1 MISMNTKQVKEL
13 TGLTDDQINYLI
25 EKVDAL
31 KREKSQGKAREYSFR
46 DLVYLKLASVMR
58 SDGLALP
65 VINEAISF
73 GLNEF
78 WTNENPND
86 AGTLLRM
93 YLEES
98 DQYSWTWSPN
108 FDKKFDPAMV
118 RFPKYLYNVEYYAT
132 ELTKSNQLEL
142 DIMSEEMAVQN

>member
-1 MISMNTKQVKEL
+1 MIMNAEKVIEL
-13 TGLTDDQINYLI
+13 TGLTYGQLNYLI

-31 KREKSQGKAREYSFR
+31 KREKTQGKARDFSFR
-46 DLVYLKLASVMR
+46 DLVYLKLASLMR
-58 SDGLALP
+58 SDGMGSPA
-65 VINEAISF
+65 INEVMAI
-73 GLNEF
+73 LDQY
-78 WTNENPND
+78 WINENPND
-86 AGTLLRM
+86 AGTLLRL

-108 FDKKFDPAMV
+108 FDKKFDPAMM

-132 ELTKSNQLEL
+132 ELIKSNQLEL

>member
-25 EKVDAL
+25 KKVEVL
-31 KREKSQGKAREYSFR
+31 NRKKSQGKAREYSFR

-78 WTNENPND
+78 WTNENPKD
-86 AGTLLRM
+86 AGTLIRL
-93 YLEES
+93 YQE
-98 DQYSWTWSPN
+98 QYGKYSWLWYPYLLEN
-108 FDKKFDPAMV
+108 DQV
-118 RFPKYLYNVEYYAT
+118 NGGRFPKYLYNVTYYAT
-132 ELTKSNQLEL
+132 ELAKGDQLEL
-142 DIMSEEMAVQN
+142 EMMLEEKAVN